1 MGNAR
6 HRLLMR
12 HVHRYRHQLLVHGD
26 IEKFFPIR
34 TPARLCAT
42 MVRYLDSPA
51 WAVDRRD
58 IHFRVLIAARTGTG
72 ESDPLP
78 IWRKLCLRARSEECL
93 RMVKQAKKLQLGRTV
108 LKIHVNEKTAIRR
121 PVIGNQKIGRR
132 ESLRLTGTIG
142 SRNVDVLRGPGSCR
156 NIEKWLFEEAWRS

>member
-1 MGNAR
+1 MGNPR
-6 HRLLMR
+6 HRLVMR

-58 IHFRVLIAARTGTG
+58 IHFGTLLAARTAPG
-72 ESDPLP
+72 ESYPFP
-78 IWRKLCLRARSEECL
+78 IWRKLCRRARSEECL
-93 RMVKQAKKLQLGRTV
+93 RMVKQAKNSSSG
-108 LKIHVNEKTAIRR
+108 
-121 PVIGNQKIGRR
+121 
-132 ESLRLTGTIG
+132 
-142 SRNVDVLRGPGSCR
+142 GPC
-156 NIEKWLFEEAWRS
+156 